1 MRTRWAWRKSG
12 PVVAGRELR
21 YKRMAVLPIAYPGAS
36 ISTPPLPPP
45 AAPLPPPATPCHP
58 QVTVYV
64 YQLVDGDVKVEKI
77 DYTKAP

>member
-1 MRTRWAWRKSG
+1 
-12 PVVAGRELR
+12 
-21 YKRMAVLPIAYPGAS
+21 MAPSRP
-36 ISTPPLPPP
+36 
-45 AAPLPPPATPCHP
+45 PCHP